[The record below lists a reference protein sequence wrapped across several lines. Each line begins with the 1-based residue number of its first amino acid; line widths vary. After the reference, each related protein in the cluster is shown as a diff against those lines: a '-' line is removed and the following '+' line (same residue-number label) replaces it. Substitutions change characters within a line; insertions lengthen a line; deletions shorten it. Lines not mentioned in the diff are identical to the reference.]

1 MAADHRYAIQARRLE
16 GAAFA
21 VPFAMRGFDERQR
34 KDWAQSGDQNTR
46 ADETVTMLFVGA
58 LASGIAAPAAVRAQ
72 ANVLTEKKVEAIALR
87 WFDQMRT
94 GQIDRTQL
102 TPECSAQLTDDAV
115 KKMSEYLNEYKYG
128 ASPTGAQILRT
139 RTIGEQTFYD
149 VKLTFPRGDAAS
161 LLFGF
166 NAEGKITG
174 IALMS
179 MAGD

>member
-1 MAADHRYAIQARRLE
+1 MRLL
-16 GAAFA
+16 
-21 VPFAMRGFDERQR
+21 
-34 KDWAQSGDQNTR
+34 TI
-46 ADETVTMLFVGA
+46 TMLFVGA
-58 LASGIAAPAAVRAQ
+58 LAGTIATVPRTAQ
-72 ANVLTEKKVEAIALR
+72 AQVTLTEKSVEAIALR

-102 TPECSAQLTDDAV
+102 TAEYSAQLTDDAV
-115 KKMSEYLNEYKYG
+115 KKMSAYLNEYKYG
-128 ASPTGAQILRT
+128 ASHTGAQILRT

>member
-1 MAADHRYAIQARRLE
+1 
-16 GAAFA
+16 
-21 VPFAMRGFDERQR
+21 MRHL
-34 KDWAQSGDQNTR
+34 
-46 ADETVTMLFVGA
+46 TVTILF
-58 LASGIAAPAAVRAQ
+58 AATLISAITAPSAVVRAQ
-72 ANVLTEKKVEAIALR
+72 ANGLTDKGVEAIALR
-87 WFDQMRT
+87 WFEQMRT

-102 TPECSAQLTDDAV
+102 TSEYSTQLTDDAV
-115 KKMSEYLNEYKYG
+115 KKMSAYLNEYKYG

-139 RTIGEQTFYD
+139 RNIGEQTFYD

-161 LLFGF
+161 LLLGF